1 MRFAGLPHY
10 IKDWKH
16 GFFFL
21 SSTMPWPCLVEWAK
35 PSKLSFKARRVC
47 AEPSSLAMYWM

>member
-1 MRFAGLPHY
+1 MRFVGLPHY

-21 SSTMPWPCLVEWAK
+21 SSTMPWPCPVEWAE
-35 PSKLSFKARRVC
+35 PSKRSFMELVLTGK
-47 AEPSSLAMYWM
+47 EEK